1 MRGKHGT
8 AGICIP
14 RSAAHASDMVLRNT
28 GDHVPPALPTCRC
41 SFHCLFHDPRGAAAL
56 STGRCSSHA
65 PLLCCSSHS
74 RCAFHVPLLFPR
86 AAALSMR
93 CCSFRA
99 PLLILSCRRCA
110 FTAFRCCSTSHVARR
125 CSFRSL
131 SPPPFSSRALASRS
145 LGPLSGTLAVL
156 ASGGQG
162 ARLDFA

>member
-110 FTAFRCCSTSHVARR
+110 FTAFRCCSSHVARR

-131 SPPPFSSRALASRS
+131 SPPPFSSRAL
-145 LGPLSGTLAVL
+145 GPVWPCAGVWVR
-156 ASGGQG
+156 GRGD
-162 ARLDFA
+162 LDFA